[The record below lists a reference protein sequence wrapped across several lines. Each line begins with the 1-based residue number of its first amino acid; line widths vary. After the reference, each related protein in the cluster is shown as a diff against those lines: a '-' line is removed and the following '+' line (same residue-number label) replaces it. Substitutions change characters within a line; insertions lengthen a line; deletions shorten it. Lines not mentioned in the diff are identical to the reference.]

1 MKQARVRIAV
11 VGAGL
16 GVAVLLGGCTRP
28 AVFSAQA
35 PAPAAVPPSVAPSAV
50 PSPSDADATPPDA
63 APPDA
68 APSDDT
74 TSAATH
80 LYDEAQAQWKQ
91 GAGAVSAQQG
101 AYWLKAASDLQ
112 AGEDTDDRDTSGYP
126 QAINELTDLASL
138 PDAQQTPAQNAQYH
152 KDIDDLN
159 AFFGTPGLYS

>member
-1 MKQARVRIAV
+1 MKQVRVRIV
-11 VGAGL
+11 VLIAGL
-16 GVAVLLGGCTRP
+16 GVVVLSGGCAR
-28 AVFSAQA
+28 A
-35 PAPAAVPPSVAPSAV
+35 AAVTTHAPVWSNPPSVAPSAA
-50 PSPSDADATPPDA
+50 PSTAPSSPAPDAT
-63 APPDA
+63 
-68 APSDDT
+68 DDT
-74 TSAATH
+74 TSDGTTH

-112 AGEDTDDRDTSGYP
+112 AGEDTDGRDTSGYP

-152 KDIDDLN
+152 QDIDDLN